1 MIQRLELYYRNYVSP
16 SLQNEFS
23 YANYHAIPTIKKITI
38 NRGVGEASGN
48 GKLLEQSLLEIETIV
63 GQSAVITRSKKAIAG
78 FKLRPNAAVGMY
90 TTLRGNKMYAFLDR
104 LINLALPRI
113 RDFQGL
119 NRSSFD
125 QNGNYTIG
133 VSEQLMFPEIEFE
146 NVQDIRGLDISITT
160 TAKTDYEAFVLLSG
174 LGLPFSLKKVYN

>member
-1 MIQRLELYYRNYVSP
+1 MTQRLEKYYRSHVSP
-16 SLQNEFS
+16 LLQKEFS
-23 YANYHAIPTIKKITI
+23 YKNFHAIPVLEKITI
-38 NRGVGEASGN
+38 NRGIGEASGN
-48 GKLLEQSLLEIETIV
+48 GKILEQSLDEIESIV
-63 GQSAVITRSKKAIAG
+63 GQSAVITRSMKAIAG
-78 FKLRPNAAVGMY
+78 FKLRPNAPVGMY
-90 TTLRGNKMYAFLDR
+90 TTLRGYKMYAFLDR

-119 NRSSFD
+119 SNSSFD

-160 TAKTDYEAFVLLSG
+160 TAKTDYEAFTLLHG
-174 LGLPFSLKKVYN
+174 LGLPFVSKVYI

>member
-63 GQSAVITRSKKAIAG
+63 GQSAVITRSKKSYRR
-78 FKLRPNAAVGMY
+78 F
-90 TTLRGNKMYAFLDR
+90 
-104 LINLALPRI
+104 
-113 RDFQGL
+113 
-119 NRSSFD
+119 
-125 QNGNYTIG
+125 
-133 VSEQLMFPEIEFE
+133 
-146 NVQDIRGLDISITT
+146 
-160 TAKTDYEAFVLLSG
+160 
-174 LGLPFSLKKVYN
+174 